1 MISRA
6 RVAPT
11 SAVRECDRDD
21 DALPASPI
29 LIVSAALV
37 MVVGWKQWCRH
48 APWWWLVGCAG
59 PTPLDLPSL
68 ESSSGDEDTSPPAG
82 DSDEPPEPEPI
93 DPRDVVEAATP
104 PPPIY
109 GGTLLVLDDGRS
121 VVVADPDRGVVHVV
135 DAFESASI
143 AIDVGAESE
152 PWRAAQTTD
161 GLVHVTAR
169 GTGELLTIDPS
180 RARLLGRRAICRH
193 PRGIAAFDAATVVAC
208 ADGELWRLAGPET
221 EPEITHLEP
230 DLRDVFFDGEGVMH
244 VTRFRS
250 AEVLRW
256 DDALAVFSRFA
267 VPSMVDGSGGVW
279 KVSTAWRSIAMPSGW
294 LMLHQLASDQQIN
307 LDASVPYGGHSA
319 GCNSVVQTQITAV
332 DGNGSLWTLGRI
344 HAAAL
349 VVDVALDA
357 SSGTIALAIAAG
369 CGPECVTSQVAMV
382 DAADL
387 AEATTLDCISPTL
400 VQPGPAAAQMTAVG
414 FLADGSLAVQQREP
428 SALHLVGPTG
438 DTTTIDLGGASVEDT
453 GHRLFHETAIAA
465 VSCASCHPEG
475 GDDGQ
480 VWWLD
485 QRRHTQSMDVG
496 LAGTAPF
503 HWIGDLEDFDALAEE
518 VHQRRMGALPLDAAQ
533 ADAFERW
540 VTHRRIAPSRTP
552 DELSAQGERE
562 WTRYGC
568 ARCHVDA
575 VVGGT
580 SVILDADNEA
590 LQVPSLFGVDLHP
603 PWMHDGR
610 SHTLA
615 DAVREM
621 IVRTTPGAAPTPDEI
636 AALVAYLETL

>member
-1 MISRA
+1 
-6 RVAPT
+6 
-11 SAVRECDRDD
+11 
-21 DALPASPI
+21 
-29 LIVSAALV
+29 

-59 PTPLDLPSL
+59 PTPLDLPPL
-68 ESSSGDEDTSPPAG
+68 ESSSGNEDASAPAG
-82 DSDEPPEPEPI
+82 DPDEPPEPEPI

-135 DAFESASI
+135 DAVESASV
-143 AIDVGAESE
+143 AIDVGADSE

-169 GTGELLTIDPS
+169 GTGELLTIDPT
-180 RARLLGRRAICRH
+180 RATLLGRRAICRH
-193 PRGIAAFDAATVVAC
+193 PRGVAASGTAIVVAC
-208 ADGELWRLAGPET
+208 ADGELWRLAGPAT
-221 EPEITHLEP
+221 EPEVTHLEP

-256 DDALAVFSRFA
+256 DDALATFVRFV
-267 VPSMVDGSGGVW
+267 VPSMVQGNGGAW
-279 KVSTAWRSIAMPSGW
+279 KASTAWRSIAMPTGW
-294 LMLHQLASDQQIN
+294 LMLHQLASDAHI
-307 LDASVPYGGHSA
+307 DVDRSVAYGGSA
-319 GCNSVVQTQITAV
+319 CASVVQTQITTL
-332 DGNGSLWTLGRI
+332 DGEGVLRTLGRI
-344 HAAAL
+344 EGVAL
-349 VVDVALDA
+349 AVDVALDA
-357 SSGTIALAIAAG
+357 SSGKLALAIASG
-369 CGPECVTSQVAMV
+369 CGPECVTSQVALL

-387 AEATTLDCISPTL
+387 AEPTGLACVAPTL
-400 VQPGPAAAQMTAVG
+400 VRPGPAAAQMTAVA
-414 FLADGSLAVQQREP
+414 FLADGTLVVQQREP
-428 SALHLVGPTG
+428 SALHLFGPTG
-438 DTTTIDLGGASVEDT
+438 ETGAIDLAGASVEDT
-453 GHRLFHETAIAA
+453 GHRLFHETALAA
-465 VSCASCHPEG
+465 VTCASCHPEG

-485 QRRHTQSMDVG
+485 QRRHTQAIDVG

-503 HWIGDLEDFDALAEE
+503 HWIGDLEDFAALAEE
-518 VHQRRMGALPLDAAQ
+518 VHQGRMGALPLDAAQ

-540 VTHRRIAPSRTP
+540 VTHRRTAPSRVP
-552 DELSAQGERE
+552 DEQSAQGELE

-590 LQVPSLFGVDLHP
+590 LQVPPLSGVDLHP